1 MTTLH
6 VEPIPG
12 KLMKG
17 RADEFYY
24 DDEVV
29 AYLKSKLEPVD
40 PANASDAAS
49 VNLDQSARIR

>member
-1 MTTLH
+1 
-6 VEPIPG
+6 
-12 KLMKG
+12 MKG